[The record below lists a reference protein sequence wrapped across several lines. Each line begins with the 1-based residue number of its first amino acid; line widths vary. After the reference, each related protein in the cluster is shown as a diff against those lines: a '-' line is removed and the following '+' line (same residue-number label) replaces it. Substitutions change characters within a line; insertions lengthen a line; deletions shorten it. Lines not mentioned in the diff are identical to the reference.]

1 MAVNHNKRSLALD
14 LKTQAGQQILH
25 ELVQNADVVL
35 QGFGGGTAAKL
46 KVDYA
51 TLSALNPKLIYCEIS
66 GYGRAGPLG
75 DEPGYDVMLQAFSGM
90 ISTMGAPSGEF
101 ARASFSP
108 VDMGTGMFGLSG
120 VLAALLERGRTG
132 KGVYLE
138 LSLLDTSLGFL
149 TYMAQS
155 YWQSGADPKPMGT
168 GHPSMCPYQVFETA
182 DQPIML
188 GAGNDAQWRRFCS
201 VAGLEEY
208 VDRPDLAT
216 NALRVKNMSTKTL
229 AQWLECLS
237 KNGVPAAPI
246 HKLSEALAHP
256 QVAARG
262 LIVQTEH
269 PTVGSLKQIGL
280 PIKFQDEDRRTHR
293 PPPLLGEHSQEVL
306 SELGYTADAIQALRT
321 AGVIQ

>member
-1 MAVNHNKRSLALD
+1 
-14 LKTQAGQQILH
+14 
-25 ELVQNADVVL
+25 
-35 QGFGGGTAAKL
+35 
-46 KVDYA
+46 
-51 TLSALNPKLIYCEIS
+51 
-66 GYGRAGPLG
+66 
-75 DEPGYDVMLQAFSGM
+75 M
-90 ISTMGAPSGEF
+90 ISSMGTPGGDF

-108 VDMGTGMFGLSG
+108 VDMGTGIFGLSG

-132 KGVYLE
+132 NGVYLE

-155 YWQSGADPKPMGT
+155 YWQSGTDPKPMGT
-168 GHPSMCPYQVFETA
+168 GHPTMCPYQVFDTA

-201 VAGLEEY
+201 VAGLEEH

-216 NALRVKNMSTKTL
+216 NALRVKNMSTTVALVQTKMKTKTL

-237 KNGVPAAPI
+237 QGGVPAAPI

-256 QVAARG
+256 QVAARE

-269 PTVGSLKQIGL
+269 PTVGAIQQIGL
-280 PIKFQDEDRRTHR
+280 PIKFQEQARRAQR
-293 PPPLLGEHSQEVL
+293 PPPLLGEHTQEVL
-306 SELGYTADAIQALRT
+306 AELGYTGESIQALRR
-321 AGVIQ
+321 AGVVQ